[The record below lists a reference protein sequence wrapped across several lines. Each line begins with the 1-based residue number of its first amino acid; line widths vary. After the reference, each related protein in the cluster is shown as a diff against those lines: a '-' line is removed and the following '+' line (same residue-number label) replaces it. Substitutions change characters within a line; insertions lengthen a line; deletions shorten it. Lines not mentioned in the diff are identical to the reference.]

1 MDNIMNYIESTFTH
15 SGETYSKGG
24 VSICI
29 KQCEAD
35 NSFECTTP
43 LDRPGFYVTGH
54 MSWSHCDSNITDY
67 GQVNGDRGMKWAK
80 EEYFNATG
88 KRATFCE
95 PVYVYQHGGAK
106 YERSPSCKWD
116 SGFLGWF
123 CFHKGDYR
131 KAYKGKTPSYDGI
144 MDTMLRLWSDELN
157 NECYNV
163 RVTHYAPPTCE
174 WSEPFNGSDW
184 SRSGLYD
191 WLATEGS
198 TFVRI
203 YADDD
208 TLTYRGV
215 TRDLGR
221 RVVRALALESTL
233 VGNKLALELKLED
246 QASQVS
252 P

>member
-1 MDNIMNYIESTFTH
+1 MDNIMNYIKSTFIH
-15 SGETYSKGG
+15 SGETYRYGG
-24 VSICI
+24 VNISIN
-29 KQCEAD
+29 QCEAD

-43 LDRPGFYVTGH
+43 LDRPALYVTGH
-54 MSWSHCDSNITDY
+54 QTWSHCDKNMTYRSGAN
-67 GQVNGDRGMKWAK
+67 DRGKLIAK
-80 EEYFNATG
+80 QEYHKATG

-157 NECYNV
+157 NECYEV
-163 RVTHYAPPTCE
+163 RVTNDASDFIMT
-174 WSEPFNGSDW
+174 SEPFNGSDW

-191 WLATEGS
+191 WLATESS
-198 TFVRI
+198 TCVRI
-203 YADDD
+203 HADDVS
-208 TLTYRGV
+208 LTYRGV

-221 RVVRALALESTL
+221 RAVRALALQPTL
-233 VGNKLALELKLED
+233 VGNKLGLELGTED
-246 QASQVS
+246 KASGLIQ
-252 P
+252 